1 MQAGARAFE
10 PRHDGSMPAVLVE
23 TKTPLR
29 IGVLK
34 IDADD
39 RRL

>member
-1 MQAGARAFE
+1 
-10 PRHDGSMPAVLVE
+10 MPAVLVE